1 MRTDRETASS
11 TQKCQFRDFRRDS
24 WSHTIGFPA
33 VRDVEVGI
41 NRLNGPAPDQ
51 LREYSLFFSSC
62 LAHSDT
68 YKPPSSF
75 VLGQRMPYLALGS
88 TLASIGLL
96 GQYRFSEENFW
107 VCYGISFFFV
117 MIGLT
122 ISYNMMIALI
132 PDQVPSRQTGA
143 ANAILA
149 LLLVGGSLFGFGL
162 FHLFFHKVK

>member
-1 MRTDRETASS
+1 
-11 TQKCQFRDFRRDS
+11 
-24 WSHTIGFPA
+24 
-33 VRDVEVGI
+33 
-41 NRLNGPAPDQ
+41 
-51 LREYSLFFSSC
+51 